1 MTVAAMHSGVDAVP
15 GEVAAALEAA
25 SRILLVGHVTP
36 DADCLGS
43 MGAFKAALERR
54 GKTCFASLPGDS
66 VNRRLAFLAEM
77 AGMTAATDAE
87 MRSCDLILAV
97 DTAKARRVNLDGKL
111 DAYPD
116 VPVLNI
122 DHHATNIGYGS
133 ANWVD
138 GGRSSTAEMVYE
150 VLQSL
155 GCEITPAIATLLY
168 AGMHTDTHGFSLPN
182 TTERSLKV
190 AAELAGAGI
199 DIADLCERLHRS
211 MSKGEFDLLRVFYD
225 NTCVSDDGHL
235 AWSTAD
241 YDEIHDAGCT
251 AEDIDDQVNVPR
263 SIEGITVAILFTEG
277 VKGKIRMNFRG
288 ERGVGILE
296 LAQAFG
302 GGGHR
307 AAAGAILDGS
317 IEEVSQRVLAEAGEF
332 IKNQLAE

>member
-1 MTVAAMHSGVDAVP
+1 MTVEARHSGVDAVP
-15 GEVAAALEAA
+15 AEVGAALEAA
-25 SRILLVGHVTP
+25 SRVLLVGHVTP

-43 MGAFKAALERR
+43 MGAFKAALEAR
-54 GKTCFASLPGDS
+54 GKVCFASLPAGS
-66 VNRRLAFLAEM
+66 VNRRLAFLTEM
-77 AGMTAATDAE
+77 AGLAPATDVE
-87 MRSCDLILAV
+87 MKSCDLILAV

-111 DAYPD
+111 DAYPN

-122 DHHATNIGYGS
+122 DHHATNVGYGT

-150 VLQSL
+150 VLRSL
-155 GCEITPAIATLLY
+155 DCEITPTIATQLY
-168 AGMHTDTHGFSLPN
+168 AGIHTDTHGFSLPN
-182 TTERSLKV
+182 TTERSLEV
-190 AAELAGAGI
+190 AAELARTEI

-211 MSKGEFDLLRVFYD
+211 VSTGEFQLLRVFYD

-241 YDEIHDAGCT
+241 YDEIHDAGCA

-263 SIEGITVAILFTEG
+263 SIEGILVAILFTEG
-277 VKGKIRMNFRG
+277 KRGKIRMNFRG
-288 ERGVGILE
+288 ERGVEILE

-307 AAAGAILDGS
+307 AAAGAIQDGT
-317 IEEVSQRVLAEAGEF
+317 IEEVSPRVLAGAREY
-332 IKNQLAE
+332 IKKHLAD

>member
-1 MTVAAMHSGVDAVP
+1 MTVEVDHSGVDVIPA
-15 GEVAAALEAA
+15 EVAAALEAA

-43 MGAFKAALERR
+43 MGAFKAALEAR
-54 GKTCFASLPGDS
+54 GKVCFASLPAGS
-66 VNRRLAFLAEM
+66 VNRRLAFLTEM
-77 AGMTAATDAE
+77 VAMTPATDAE
-87 MRSCDLILAV
+87 MKNCDLILAV

-122 DHHATNIGYGS
+122 DHHATNVGYGS

-138 GGRSSTAEMVYE
+138 GERSSTAEMVYE
-150 VLQSL
+150 VLRSL
-155 GCEITPAIATLLY
+155 DCEITPTVATQLY
-168 AGMHTDTHGFSLPN
+168 AGLHTDTHGFSLPN
-182 TTERSLKV
+182 TTERSLRV
-190 AAELAGAGI
+190 AAELAGSDI

-211 MSKGEFDLLRVFYD
+211 QSRGEFDLLRVFYD
-225 NTCVSDDGHL
+225 NTRVTDDGHL

-241 YDEIHDAGCT
+241 YDEIHDAGCS

-296 LAQAFG
+296 LAQSFA

-307 AAAGAILDGS
+307 AAAGAILDGT
-317 IEEVSQRVLAEAGEF
+317 IEEVSQRVLAEAREF
-332 IKNQLAE
+332 INKQLAE